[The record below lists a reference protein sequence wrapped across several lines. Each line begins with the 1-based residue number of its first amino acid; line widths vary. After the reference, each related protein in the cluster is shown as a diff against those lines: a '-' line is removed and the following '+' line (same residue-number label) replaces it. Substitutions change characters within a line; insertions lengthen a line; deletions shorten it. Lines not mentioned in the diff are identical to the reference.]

1 VYPIAGTA
9 HHIKLHDA
17 EDRDIGRSG
26 SALRRSLILPGHA
39 NRVRVIDRFFTY
51 VKTKPGV
58 WFARNDEIAD
68 WAMHPRQDPLS
79 RSRSGSEDRPFG
91 SVRAKFNLAHA

>member
-26 SALRRSLILPGHA
+26 SALRRRLILPGHA

-51 VKTKPGV
+51 
-58 WFARNDEIAD
+58 
-68 WAMHPRQDPLS
+68 M
-79 RSRSGSEDRPFG
+79 
-91 SVRAKFNLAHA
+91 